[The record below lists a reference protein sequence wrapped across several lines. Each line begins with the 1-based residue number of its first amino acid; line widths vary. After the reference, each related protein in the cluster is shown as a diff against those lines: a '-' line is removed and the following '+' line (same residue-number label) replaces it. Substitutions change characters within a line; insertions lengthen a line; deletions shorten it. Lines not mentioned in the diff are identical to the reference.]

1 MIARLAGVLLEKNT
15 ERVVVDVHGVGYE
28 IRVPFSTASRLP
40 EAGATVELLIHTHVR
55 EDTLALYGFRTS
67 LERSLFERM
76 ISVSGVGPK
85 LALALLSGMTPPQ
98 LVDSIL
104 SGATAPLCSV
114 PGVGRKTA
122 ERLVVDLRD
131 KLGHLLTGH
140 PEGSRERAVPSRG
153 GEDVE
158 LLSDVHSALVNL
170 GYSAREAERAVDDAR
185 KSAPPGEAATVEL
198 SFQGLLRRALRSA
211 AAGR

>member
-1 MIARLAGVLLEKNT
+1 MIARLTGVLLEKSP

-28 IRVPFSTASRLP
+28 VRVPLSTVSRLP
-40 EAGATVELLIHTHVR
+40 ETGATLELLIHTHVR
-55 EDTLALYGFRTS
+55 EDCLALYGFRTA

-85 LALALLSGMTPPQ
+85 LALALLSGMTPAQ

-131 KLGHLLTGH
+131 KLGHLLAGH
-140 PEGSRERAVPSRG
+140 PEGSRERPTQPR
-153 GEDVE
+153 GEDDD
-158 LLSDVHSALVNL
+158 LLGDVHSALVNL
-170 GYSAREAERAVDDAR
+170 GYSAREADRAVEDAR
-185 KSAPPGEAATVEL
+185 KAAPPGEASTVEM

>member
-1 MIARLAGVLLEKNT
+1 MIARLTGVLLEKSP
-15 ERVVVDVHGVGYE
+15 ERIVVDVHGVGYE
-28 IRVPFSTASRLP
+28 VRIPLSTVSRLP
-40 EAGATVELLIHTHVR
+40 DTSATVELLIHTHVR
-55 EDTLALYGFRTS
+55 EDSLVLYGFRTS

-85 LALALLSGMTPPQ
+85 LALALLSGMTPAQ

-104 SGATAPLCSV
+104 SGATAPLCGV

-131 KLGHLLTGH
+131 KLGHLLAGH
-140 PEGSRERAVPSRG
+140 PEGSRERSTQPK

-158 LLSDVHSALVNL
+158 LIEDVHSALVNL
-170 GYSAREAERAVDDAR
+170 GYSAREADRAVEDAR
-185 KSAPPGEAATVEL
+185 KTASPGEAATVEM

>member
-1 MIARLAGVLLEKNT
+1 MIARLAGVLLEKNA
-15 ERVVVDVHGVGYE
+15 ERVVVDVQGVGYE
-28 IRVPFSTASRLP
+28 VRVPLSTGSRLP
-40 EAGATVELLIHTHVR
+40 ETGATVELLIHTHVR
-55 EDTLALYGFRTS
+55 EDSLALYGFRTS

-85 LALALLSGMTPPQ
+85 LALALLSGITPAQ

-114 PGVGRKTA
+114 SGVGRKTA

-140 PEGSRERAVPSRG
+140 ADGPRERAAQPK

-158 LLSDVHSALVNL
+158 LLADVHSALVNL
-170 GYSAREAERAVDDAR
+170 GYSAREADRAVDDAR
-185 KSAPPGEAATVEL
+185 KSAPPDEAATIEM